1 MFDMDNYTKRRILA
15 TEKLRKAYIKCG
27 TGSLD
32 NLDGKNLAE
41 EFKVLEGMLE
51 EQFYQP
57 RQHLFFHGE
66 KQEEKK
72 ADPAEDSGGGV
83 MWNREVT
90 ERDFRMPEF
99 RDADPKD
106 YEFRADGKVVRKD
119 RWETGIH
126 RIRAALGDDRREF
139 EIDDIVL
146 AVRALV
152 ATLPDAPEEE
162 ED

>member
-1 MFDMDNYTKRRILA
+1 MA
-15 TEKLRKAYIKCG
+15 
-27 TGSLD
+27 
-32 NLDGKNLAE
+32 
-41 EFKVLEGMLE
+41 
-51 EQFYQP
+51 
-57 RQHLFFHGE
+57 
-66 KQEEKK
+66 
-72 ADPAEDSGGGV
+72 
-83 MWNREVT
+83 NREVT

-126 RIRAALGDDRREF
+126 RIRAALGDQRREF

-162 ED
+162 EG